1 MNSKPQ
7 DEIKITVPARYIA
20 ALKLFAAY
28 SGHRNY
34 PKGINL
40 EIGRYE
46 SRLVA
51 TNGVILGCFR
61 VIGDQPDVTE
71 PLRDIIIPN
80 ELVRPIRSYGH
91 VEITIGPIDTNQ
103 NDDGDAATVSRAR
116 PITLAYGWRKMK
128 GKTLD
133 GGFPDYRRVI
143 PSKVSGDPAQFNP
156 YDVGTLSKA
165 YIALHGARKQPLFCI
180 GFNGTKAALIDLDD
194 PNFVGVISPIKP
206 VSLTMPSTPP
216 EWVADRLSVDIDSAP
231 NHERRS
237 A

>member
-7 DEIKITVPARYIA
+7 DEIKITVPAKYIA

-28 SGHRNY
+28 SGRRNY
-34 PKGINL
+34 LKGINL
-40 EIGRYE
+40 EIGRHE

-61 VIGDQPDVTE
+61 VICEQPDVTE

-80 ELVRPIRSYGH
+80 ELVMPIRAYGE
-91 VEITIGPIDTNQ
+91 VEITIGPIDPNQ
-103 NDDGDAATVSRAR
+103 NDDGDAVQAIRAR
-116 PITLAYGWRKMK
+116 QITLAYGWRKMK

-133 GGFPDYRRVI
+133 GEFPDYRRVI

-216 EWVADRLSVDIDSAP
+216 EWVADRLSVDIDSTP